1 MKLKKAKLSALVVLL
16 AAIPISTTVY
26 ETLHSEKKSQN
37 ASRHNSTPHGDVSA
51 SNGFAVVHVRPEGQ
65 TLGGITTQA
74 LTEASWAEA
83 ANAQASVLNLDGYFS
98 LTARLQGAL
107 AEARAAQFEV
117 RLAEETL
124 KRNQTLYSDGQNI
137 SAQTLQ
143 DTQANLANL
152 RAKLISAQASSDAL
166 LSQIQQQFGPTLK
179 HFAESASGE
188 FKRLQSGQ
196 SCIVR
201 IALPPD
207 STFTPT
213 HKDHLELPSMP
224 DLNAAYLSAAP
235 VIDPSMEGPAF
246 LYLVNATLPAGTRM
260 PARLVKTG
268 AHILKGVRIPAQA
281 LVWFGGQPWVYIKL
295 DNSHF
300 ERRPLGSDR
309 SLKDG
314 YFASQSFKAGDIV
327 VTRGSQLLLSDEL
340 RPPPNSVAAC
350 KDPECND

>member
-1 MKLKKAKLSALVVLL
+1 
-16 AAIPISTTVY
+16 
-26 ETLHSEKKSQN
+26 
-37 ASRHNSTPHGDVSA
+37 
-51 SNGFAVVHVRPEGQ
+51 
-65 TLGGITTQA
+65 
-74 LTEASWAEA
+74 
-83 ANAQASVLNLDGYFS
+83 
-98 LTARLQGAL
+98 
-107 AEARAAQFEV
+107 
-117 RLAEETL
+117 
-124 KRNQTLYSDGQNI
+124 TLYSDGQNI

-166 LSQIQQQFGPTLK
+166 LSQIQQQFGPALK
-179 HFAESASGE
+179 HFAESTPGK

-235 VIDPSMEGPAF
+235 IIDPSTEGPAF
-246 LYLVNATLPAGTRM
+246 LYLLDATLPAGTRM